1 MDCRV
6 DPPAGSSLTPIG
18 PCSPQFGD
26 AENCTFSLVAKGG
39 LLFLLASVLLAGSPL
54 QLERWLLAQDAPR
67 SQDAHRLV
75 LMDVSNPEESERH
88 HSRAM
93 HLIATGNEPAAELEF
108 RKAWELSPTVDK
120 YSHDLTSFYIN
131 SRQYEKALDIIKD
144 HVARRGATALGWQLQ
159 GELLFAQKQY
169 QLAHES
175 LLRSL
180 ELSNENYRAHQLIG
194 LIHIVGR
201 RT

>member
-1 MDCRV
+1 
-6 DPPAGSSLTPIG
+6 
-18 PCSPQFGD
+18 
-26 AENCTFSLVAKGG
+26 
-39 LLFLLASVLLAGSPL
+39 
-54 QLERWLLAQDAPR
+54 
-67 SQDAHRLV
+67 
-75 LMDVSNPEESERH
+75 
-88 HSRAM
+88 
-93 HLIATGNEPAAELEF
+93 
-108 RKAWELSPTVDK
+108 
-120 YSHDLTSFYIN
+120 
-131 SRQYEKALDIIKD
+131 
-144 HVARRGATALGWQLQ
+144 VARRGATALGWQLQ